1 MLQYLIIL
9 LSDRSTSFC
18 HYSPGSSPKGE
29 GSCTPIPLD
38 TLRRGIRFAMRE
50 NLMIQFVYP
59 EEELPREILDEIET
73 IDHSKIRPLE
83 GREKDADV
91 LVLNGWET
99 ERLGDFGF
107 GLQIRSNGVRRAVG
121 AAHSE
126 GRAV

>member
-9 LSDRSTSFC
+9 LSDRSASFC

-29 GSCTPIPLD
+29 GSGTPIALD

-73 IDHSKIRPLE
+73 IDHSKIKAHPNPPE
-83 GREKDADV
+83 GRE
-91 LVLNGWET
+91 
-99 ERLGDFGF
+99 F
-107 GLQIRSNGVRRAVG
+107 
-121 AAHSE
+121 
-126 GRAV
+126 